1 MNGPPSRRNRMLS
14 LSSLSSH
21 QVAIICLPI
30 YQYIYISKHI
40 FCRMSPL
47 CHLVSSSVLPF
58 SALVIICLTTI
69 PCFNPLTIG
78 RMKPVSNQLLEMG
91 RDRPNYTSTCTFF
104 LSLKLSLWAVRRKFP
119 GSKIPRGR
127 LSQWAQM
134 YSVNL
139 RMLSSTPHHNP
150 YSCLVAI

>member
-1 MNGPPSRRNRMLS
+1 MVLHHVGIECYRYQAWVPIR
-14 LSSLSSH
+14 
-21 QVAIICLPI
+21 LPLYV
-30 YQYIYISKHI
+30 YQYINISIYLNI
-40 FCRMSPL
+40 FSVECRPFAILYHPPSSLFRPCHHLFDHHPL
-47 CHLVSSSVLPF
+47 F
-58 SALVIICLTTI
+58 Q
-69 PCFNPLTIG
+69 PLDYWPYETSI
-78 RMKPVSNQLLEMG
+78 NQLLEMG
-91 RDRPNYTSTCTFF
+91 RDRSNYTSTCTFF

-150 YSCLVAI
+150 

>member
-1 MNGPPSRRNRMLS
+1 MLWMVLHHVGIGCYRYQAS
-14 LSSLSSH
+14 LISH

-47 CHLVSSSVLPF
+47 CHLVSSSVFPF

-91 RDRPNYTSTCTFF
+91 RDRSNYTSTCTFF

-119 GSKIPRGR
+119 ESKIPRGR

-150 YSCLVAI
+150 